1 MANQL
6 IESFNKFTIVLI
18 EFQISVLIL
27 NELFVKLFE
36 ILMQLIESNTTL
48 KLWQILAV
56 IQSTPQII
64 KRYLMPRPELNS
76 ITDCNTL

>member
-18 EFQISVLIL
+18 AFQISVLIL
-27 NELFVKLFE
+27 LNKLFVKLFE

-56 IQSTPQII
+56 IQSTPKML
-64 KRYLMPRPELNS
+64 KRYL
-76 ITDCNTL
+76 IGAHV